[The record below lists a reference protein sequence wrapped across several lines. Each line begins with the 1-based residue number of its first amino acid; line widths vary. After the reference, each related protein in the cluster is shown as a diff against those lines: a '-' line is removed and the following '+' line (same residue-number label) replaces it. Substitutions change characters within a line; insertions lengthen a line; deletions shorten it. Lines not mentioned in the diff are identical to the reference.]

1 MKIGIVLPS
10 PPSYSETF
18 FNSKIA
24 GLKANGHDIYVFV
37 NSNKGESKD
46 LNLVKQWPVYQNPL
60 KTGLFIGLALMQL
73 LAASPK
79 KVINFYRFE
88 RSNEKSFYEIAKK
101 IYINAHILR
110 YDLDWLHFGF
120 ATMAI
125 DRENVAK
132 AVGAKMAVSFRGY
145 DIGVFP
151 LKNPGCYNKL
161 WAKVDKIH
169 TISDDL
175 LKKAFLLGLNQNTP
189 VSKITPAINVPH
201 FRMKGVRKYNDNIIK
216 ILTVARL
223 HWKKGLEYALIAVSL
238 LKRKGYNIE
247 YTIVGS
253 GDLYE
258 KLIYE
263 ANDLEILN
271 EVRFFGK
278 TDHENIIRLM
288 HQNDIYL
295 QPSIQEGFCNSVLEA
310 QAAGMLSI
318 VTNAEGLSE
327 NVIHNQTG
335 WLLEKRNPNLLA
347 SKIEEIYNLR
357 DSEKSKISEA
367 AVRHVSNN
375 FKVED
380 QISSFLKFYLV

>member
-24 GLKANGHDIYVFV
+24 GLKANGHDIHVFV

-79 KVINFYRFE
+79 NMINFYRFE
-88 RSNEKSFYEIAKK
+88 RSNEKSLYEIAKK

-189 VSKITPAINVPH
+189 VFKITPAINVSQ

-238 LKRKGYNIE
+238 LKRKGYNME

-263 ANDLEILN
+263 ANDLDILE
-271 EVRFFGK
+271 EVHFFGK
-278 TDHENIIRLM
+278 ADHENVVRLM

-318 VTNAEGLSE
+318 VSNAEGLSE

-335 WLLEKRNPNLLA
+335 WVLEKRNPTLLA
-347 SKIEEIYNLR
+347 NKIEEVYKLE
-357 DSEKSKISEA
+357 DSEKNKISQA
-367 AVRHVSNN
+367 AVHHVSNN
-375 FKVED
+375 FKIED
-380 QISSFLKFYLV
+380 QILSFLNFYST

>member
-318 VTNAEGLSE
+318 VSNAEGLSE

-335 WLLEKRNPNLLA
+335 WVLEKRNPTLLA
-347 SKIEEIYNLR
+347 NKIEEIYNLQ